1 MYCAAILC
9 NGHIGGC
16 FRCFTWIK
24 LLKFEM
30 GGSSSTQIAMV
41 GLDTSGKTTALYRLK
56 FDQYTHASPTVGFN
70 CEKIKV
76 TSGSAKGSIYTIW
89 DVGGQDKTR
98 PLWRSY
104 TRKADGLIFVVD
116 SVDKERI
123 EEAKIELT
131 KLLKSPDNPGLPVVV
146 LANKQDLPGSLP
158 PSEIEKLLGVKD
170 LPWGQHWHVE
180 PTCAITGE
188 GLEEAIEKMCELIE
202 KHRKTK
208 RKK

>member
-1 MYCAAILC
+1 
-9 NGHIGGC
+9 
-16 FRCFTWIK
+16 
-24 LLKFEM
+24 M
-30 GGSSSTQIAMV
+30 GANSSTQIAMI

-56 FDQYTHASPTVGFN
+56 FDQYTYASPTVGFN
-70 CEKIKV
+70 CEKIKL
-76 TSGSAKGSIYTIW
+76 TSGTAKGSVYTIW

-116 SVDKERI
+116 STDKERM

-131 KLLKSPDNPGLPVVV
+131 KLIRSPDNPGLPVVV
-146 LANKQDLPGSLP
+146 LANKQDLPESLP
-158 PSEIEKLLGVKD
+158 ASEVEKLLALHE
-170 LPWGQHWHVE
+170 LPPGHHWHLE

-202 KHRKTK
+202 KRRKAK